1 MSLQKKSIFS
11 ILGPGLLFA
20 GAAIGVSHLVQATR
34 AGAEYGY
41 GLIWALL
48 LVHFFKYP
56 FFRFGPKYAAATGE
70 SLLDGYKKLG
80 NGYLT
85 IYFIV
90 NIATMFTIQAA
101 VTIVTASLAAQLFP
115 FTDNLIYAATI
126 ILLVSFLILTIGKY
140 RLLDRLMKFIVIFL
154 TISTLLAVSIA
165 LSKNNTSLSFQQ
177 VLPSNAVG
185 ISFLIAFLGWM
196 PAPLDISI
204 WHSLW
209 SVEKNKDLKEKI
221 SVSKSIFDFNI
232 GYFGTMLLGICF
244 LLLGATVMFSSQEK
258 FASSGAQ
265 FAIQLIQLYTDNLGG
280 FTKPII
286 ALAAFTTMFSTTITT
301 LDASPRAMEKASS
314 LLFNKQNLHYWF
326 WSLFLV
332 IGTLIILFFLLNS
345 MLALVKI
352 ATIFSFLTAPIF
364 AFLNYKL
371 LTSKHTPQE
380 FQPSNF
386 MRFLSILG
394 ILFLICFS
402 LWYLKITLL

>member
-56 FFRFGPKYAAATGE
+56 FFRFGPKYASATGE

-101 VTIVTASLAAQLFP
+101 VTIVTANLAAQLFP

-126 ILLVSFLILTIGKY
+126 ILLISFLILTIGKY
-140 RLLDRLMKFIVIFL
+140 KLLDRLMKFIVIFL
-154 TISTLLAVSIA
+154 TISTLLAVIIA
-165 LSKNNTSLSFQQ
+165 LSKSNTTLSFKQILPNNTI
-177 VLPSNAVG
+177 G

-209 SVEKNKDLKEKI
+209 SVEKNKGLKEKI

-232 GYFGTMLLGICF
+232 GYFGTMILGICF
-244 LLLGATVMFSSQEK
+244 LLLGATVMFSSHEK

-314 LLFNKQNLHYWF
+314 LLFKKLNLHYWF

-371 LTSKHTPQE
+371 LTSKHTPKE
-380 FQPSNF
+380 FQPSKY
-386 MRFLSILG
+386 MKLLSILG
-394 ILFLICFS
+394 IVFLICFS
-402 LWYLKITLL
+402 LWYLKNTLL